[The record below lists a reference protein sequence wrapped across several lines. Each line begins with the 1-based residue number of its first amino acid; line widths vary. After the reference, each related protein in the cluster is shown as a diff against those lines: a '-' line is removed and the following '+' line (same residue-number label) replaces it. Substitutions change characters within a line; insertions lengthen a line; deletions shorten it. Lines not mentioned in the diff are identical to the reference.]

1 MDSGKKSGL
10 PYIWWQQVKTH
21 GFRVRCFRVPRPTI
35 HPEEYVDG
43 RTYALAKVSLEQNSD
58 AQFDYKQLGSDLFV
72 DIQWLTG
79 AKRREW
85 GNGMIVI
92 IVEHSSIPYV

>member
-1 MDSGKKSGL
+1 MVSGFDVSA
-10 PYIWWQQVKTH
+10 
-21 GFRVRCFRVPRPTI
+21 FRVRPSTPRSMLTGEPM
-35 HPEEYVDG
+35 P
-43 RTYALAKVSLEQNSD
+43 LQKVSLEQNSD